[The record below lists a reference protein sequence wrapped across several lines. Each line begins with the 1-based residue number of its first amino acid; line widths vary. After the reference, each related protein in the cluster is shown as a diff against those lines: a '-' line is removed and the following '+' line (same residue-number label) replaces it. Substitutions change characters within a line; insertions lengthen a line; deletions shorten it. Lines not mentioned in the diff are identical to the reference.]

1 MVPSDPHGAS
11 TTLVE
16 IYRQTSGSR
25 SLCSASIPEQRRLEK
40 GKERLAV
47 FGTLKIPIS
56 SCLKS
61 QRGLHLLKSLPV
73 EQTLNKML
81 PLSLEPPVILL
92 GSIRL
97 EQAAKS
103 SSFPRS
109 QSQPQSQEHLEHLSP
124 NSAVPRPPLS
134 RAQIAVSPMTAQLS
148 APELI
153 LHHLIFFLLLCKSLH
168 MSMGL

>member
-1 MVPSDPHGAS
+1 MVPSHPRGAS

-16 IYRQTSGSR
+16 IYSQTSGSR

-56 SCLKS
+56 SCPKA
-61 QRGLHLLKSLPV
+61 QRGPHLLKPSPV
-73 EQTLNKML
+73 EQTLNRML

-92 GSIRL
+92 GSIRM

-109 QSQPQSQEHLEHLSP
+109 QSQPQSQEHLEPPVTKLCCPQASYEQGLNCSFPYDCPAICPRADLTSP
-124 NSAVPRPPLS
+124 DFFFSCC
-134 RAQIAVSPMTAQLS
+134 VS
-148 APELI
+148 
-153 LHHLIFFLLLCKSLH
+153 LCT
-168 MSMGL
+168 